1 MTLAHTHGRRLVRPS
16 ADSLVC
22 LRGWRTN
29 LLVATLLG
37 RRRRL
42 LLLLLLLLAS
52 PEDLRARLAL
62 Q

>member
-42 LLLLLLLLAS
+42 LLLLLLLAS